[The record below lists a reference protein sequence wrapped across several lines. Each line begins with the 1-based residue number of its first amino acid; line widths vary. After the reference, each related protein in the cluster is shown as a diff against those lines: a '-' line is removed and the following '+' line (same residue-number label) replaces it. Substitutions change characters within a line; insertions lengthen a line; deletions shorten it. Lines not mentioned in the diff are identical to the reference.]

1 MNLFYNLLNNNFL
14 SNNLEILG
22 VFTGTASILGFLI
35 FILRLV
41 SIIIC
46 FNHKSN
52 QFIKKVQKYFRV
64 FRILI
69 MLFMLVKFIWTYD
82 LKFYSFCFF
91 TFILLCYALY
101 RYRSAFSANKNK
113 MSMFLFINSETNKI
127 TVYPDRNITVRTHF
141 DTVERRFEFN
151 ISNEQIQ
158 EITTLFGPNV
168 INTSISGQNA
178 NQIVET
184 YVMPL
189 IRTSEMHSLF
199 LEILNPF

>member
-69 MLFMLVKFIWTYD
+69 MLFMLVKFI
-82 LKFYSFCFF
+82 
-91 TFILLCYALY
+91 
-101 RYRSAFSANKNK
+101 
-113 MSMFLFINSETNKI
+113 
-127 TVYPDRNITVRTHF
+127 
-141 DTVERRFEFN
+141 
-151 ISNEQIQ
+151 
-158 EITTLFGPNV
+158 
-168 INTSISGQNA
+168 
-178 NQIVET
+178 
-184 YVMPL
+184 
-189 IRTSEMHSLF
+189 
-199 LEILNPF
+199 